1 MEPGHNESHH
11 TKYIPAARTLKP
23 LTLPL
28 PASSPETVGLMLLD
42 AVISRICGVFLKQ
55 SVEIPTMTSVL
66 RQPLIWL

>member
-11 TKYIPAARTLKP
+11 TKYIPAARTLKA

-28 PASSPETVGLMLLD
+28 PASTRSI
-42 AVISRICGVFLKQ
+42 AVIESLFSCIYGVFLEQ
-55 SVEIPTMTSVL
+55 TVEIPTMTSLL